1 MFKNGKLPGKV
12 GADRAADMVGAARPL
27 VKRAVTDKELQ
38 QTARRAYDAGRRI
51 YDELWGHSPQK
62 AADKI
67 ATDKDLQRQVG
78 EAVRSMRE
86 VVGHLASKPK
96 PRRSGKKVVG
106 LIMGAGGVAALLLNP
121 VTGPKVRGW
130 IRGRFGGGGE
140 EEFTWSPPGANS
152 GGAVQDPT
160 IARSG

>member
-51 YDELWGHSPQK
+51 YDELWGQSPQK

-67 ATDKDLQRQVG
+67 ASDKDLQRQVG

-86 VVGHLASKPK
+86 MVGQLATQPQRRGKKRFAGLLVVG
-96 PRRSGKKVVG
+96 
-106 LIMGAGGVAALLLNP
+106 GGVAALILNP
-121 VTGPKVRGW
+121 MTGPKVRGW
-130 IRGRFGGGGE
+130 IKGRFGGGDE
-140 EEFTWSPPGANS
+140 EEFTWSPPGTNT
-152 GGAVQDPT
+152 AVQDPT
-160 IARSG
+160 AAAN